1 MASSSIPGSFSY
13 EASDSA
19 VEYLPAKK
27 LDQIVD
33 DFRLDQFPDF
43 KTVRSSDASSVRK
56 NVMQDN
62 SSQYLLV
69 INRIKQGLQK
79 CGLFKSIDTKI
90 Y

>member
-33 DFRLDQFPDF
+33 DFRLAISWF
-43 KTVRSSDASSVRK
+43 
-56 NVMQDN
+56 
-62 SSQYLLV
+62 
-69 INRIKQGLQK
+69 
-79 CGLFKSIDTKI
+79 
-90 Y
+90 